1 MKILIISPPRCGS
14 TSLLNNI
21 SLLRSAD
28 RIAEPY
34 TNPKEL
40 ISRDPYPYPLPVT
53 DNCVVKMITS
63 QVPEEFG
70 KPNEFCKFIKTL
82 YKDYDRTII
91 LGRKNLNEHF
101 ESFLNLRMR
110 LNKENVH
117 APWYINEL
125 ETYNKSLE
133 LIDQL
138 KATLKKNLEMI
149 NQIQIE
155 LNIPIIFY
163 EDLYGSDREKSF
175 NILKNLDLELDV
187 NLLNKKLHPKFK
199 YRQKELDKPLI

>member
-1 MKILIISPPRCGS
+1 
-14 TSLLNNI
+14 
-21 SLLRSAD
+21 
-28 RIAEPY
+28 
-34 TNPKEL
+34 
-40 ISRDPYPYPLPVT
+40 
-53 DNCVVKMITS
+53 
-63 QVPEEFG
+63 
-70 KPNEFCKFIKTL
+70 
-82 YKDYDRTII
+82 
-91 LGRKNLNEHF
+91 
-101 ESFLNLRMR
+101 
-110 LNKENVH
+110 
-117 APWYINEL
+117 WYINEL

-163 EDLYGSDREKSF
+163 EDLYGSDREKSL